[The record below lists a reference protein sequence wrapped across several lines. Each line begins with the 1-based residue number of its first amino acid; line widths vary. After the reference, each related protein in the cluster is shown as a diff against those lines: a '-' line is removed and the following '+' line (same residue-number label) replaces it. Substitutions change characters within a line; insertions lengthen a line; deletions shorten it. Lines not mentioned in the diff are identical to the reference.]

1 MGLCSSVGFV
11 KDLICYDEVNYVG
24 HKIFQPIKTD
34 LVCEQEDENIKRL
47 FDECLKELVKCEDIR
62 KGIAEKFRTLFIE
75 TGSCVLKHPTFER
88 SISSFIACLMI
99 HLKRCAKA
107 KSVEIKD
114 IQFTS
119 LFKIDTNPPFFHIDN
134 EEVAKL
140 KRVYGFDM
148 NEIECLSKGKS
159 AIIECLEAAGTTKD
173 ILATQMNQ
181 LSLLMSSIKY
191 ELTKITEIKNMY
203 NNISALMN
211 QITGTK
217 KTLELVA
224 DILGEISSGSV
235 EGIENFSNPKKMNR
249 LNKIAADAI
258 EKEIYDPKRIVF
270 NYADGDKCNEL
281 EDWEENLSYRE
292 IDELLLY

>member
-1 MGLCSSVGFV
+1 MGLCSSVGYV

-47 FDECLKELVKCEDIR
+47 FEECLKELVKCEEIR

-88 SISSFIACLMI
+88 SVSSFIACLII

-114 IQFTS
+114 VKFTS
-119 LFKIDTNPPFFHIDN
+119 LFKIDTTPPFFHIDN
-134 EEVAKL
+134 EEITKL
-140 KRVYGFDM
+140 KHVYGFDM
-148 NEIECLSKGKS
+148 NEIECLSKGKN
-159 AIIECLEAAGTTKD
+159 AIIECLETAGNTKD

-191 ELTKITEIKNMY
+191 ELTKISEIRKTY

-211 QITGTK
+211 QISGTK

-224 DILGEISSGSV
+224 DILSEISSGSV

-258 EKEIYDPKRIVF
+258 EKEIFDPKRIVF
-270 NYADGDKCNEL
+270 NYADGDKCNEI
-281 EDWEENLSYRE
+281 ENWEENLSYRE